1 MDNEQCAQ
9 VDRFCICIWIGGVAP
24 GDRSRQP
31 QDHDDLSTV
40 LRRVIP
46 STWMCYTTTEWF
58 NAGYLE
64 ITSMSESIGEYFLNF
79 HSIPC
84 SFASSLRSIVGSF
97 FLFSFLNYASFN
109 LKGSKTRRRLPSS
122 TPPRIERA
130 KKRNRLSISSRE
142 LPRNSIRGSAKS
154 NELEEME
161 GRVDLLPG
169 RASTYAPT
177 WKCQRRNVLR
187 NVYWI
192 RLGRKWSGN

>member
-1 MDNEQCAQ
+1 MKLVWITNNAQC
-9 VDRFCICIWIGGVAP
+9 R
-24 GDRSRQP
+24 
-31 QDHDDLSTV
+31 LTV
-40 LRRVIP
+40 FAFAYELAELLPATVRANRR
-46 STWMCYTTTEWF
+46 TTTTFRPFFAELSCRRGCVTPPPSGLTPDTWKLPRCRR
-58 NAGYLE
+58 A
-64 ITSMSESIGEYFLNF
+64 SESIFSTSTPYL
-79 HSIPC
+79 
-84 SFASSLRSIVGSF
+84 ARSLLLCVRSLDLF
-97 FLFSFLNYASFN
+97 FFFFFLNYASFN

-187 NVYWI
+187 NVY
-192 RLGRKWSGN
+192 

>member
-1 MDNEQCAQ
+1 MKLVWITNNAQC
-9 VDRFCICIWIGGVAP
+9 R
-24 GDRSRQP
+24 
-31 QDHDDLSTV
+31 LTV
-40 LRRVIP
+40 FAFAYELAELLPATVRANRR
-46 STWMCYTTTEWF
+46 TTTFRPFFAELSCRRGCVTPPPSGLTPDTWKLPRCRR
-58 NAGYLE
+58 A
-64 ITSMSESIGEYFLNF
+64 SESIFSTSTP
-79 HSIPC
+79 H
-84 SFASSLRSIVGSF
+84 FARSLLLDRWIFFSF
-97 FLFSFLNYASFN
+97 FFFLNYASFN

-177 WKCQRRNVLR
+177 YWKCQRRNVLR
-187 NVYWI
+187 NVY
-192 RLGRKWSGN
+192 

>member
-1 MDNEQCAQ
+1 
-9 VDRFCICIWIGGVAP
+9 
-24 GDRSRQP
+24 
-31 QDHDDLSTV
+31 
-40 LRRVIP
+40 
-46 STWMCYTTTEWF
+46 MCYTTTEWF

-64 ITSMSESIGEYFLNF
+64 LPRCRRASESIFSTSTPHL
-79 HSIPC
+79 
-84 SFASSLRSIVGSF
+84 ARSLLLDRWIFFSF
-97 FLFSFLNYASFN
+97 FFFLNYASFN

-169 RASTYAPT
+169 RASTYTPT

-187 NVYWI
+187 NVY
-192 RLGRKWSGN
+192 

>member
-1 MDNEQCAQ
+1 MQ

-31 QDHDDLSTV
+31 QDHDLSTV

-64 ITSMSESIGEYFLNF
+64 LPRCRRASESIFSTSTPYL
-79 HSIPC
+79 
-84 SFASSLRSIVGSF
+84 ARSLLLCVRSLDLF
-97 FLFSFLNYASFN
+97 FFFFFLNYASFN

-177 WKCQRRNVLR
+177 RKCQRRNVLR